1 MSKTV
6 SVRLSRL
13 KPNQYHNQ
21 LKHDRRENKYIP
33 KYIDKSRIGENVVI
47 IDHELAHIT
56 GYQYLEYLNKHRQ
69 YIFESGN
76 SGLQRKRLL
85 TKNNNIAYSGI
96 ITFGKE
102 AQEIVMKDRERLNE
116 LYDNIVKRIC
126 QEYGTKCF
134 QLVAHFD
141 EQAPHAHF
149 VLRMMNRD
157 GTLLDLKQK
166 DMKHIQDIAGE
177 VCREMGFDITRGK
190 SKDER
195 IRDGEPMHTYVHRSV
210 RELHNMLPHAIEEKE
225 TELKKL
231 EEQISKLTEEKERL
245 NAEIQSLEEQRNE
258 KLKDIEDKD
267 RLIAKAQK
275 QLEEIRKQGKEE
287 ETEKELKLKKR
298 IETYERRKENYER
311 ELHDLEKQLEAKRK
325 ERVETENAIIQ
336 NQEKIRRSE
345 KVDQELKNAVAAVKQ
360 FGENLGKIAEKLP
373 YKQAEFLEKV
383 IQKASADIEHPIMDV
398 LLEAFYSDQARD
410 IIR

>member
-1 MSKTV
+1 MSKTI

-102 AQEIVMKDRERLNE
+102 AQEIVMKDRERLKE

-149 VLRMMNRD
+149 VLRMMNKD

-177 VCREMGFDITRGK
+177 VCQEMGFDITRGK
-190 SKDER
+190 SKEER

-210 RELHNMLPHAIEEKE
+210 RELHNSLPNAIEEKE
-225 TELKKL
+225 AELKNL
-231 EEQISKLTEEKERL
+231 EEQISKLTTEKEKL
-245 NAEIQSLEEQRNE
+245 AGEIQSLEEQRN
-258 KLKDIEDKD
+258 KRVKDIEDKD
-267 RLIAKAQK
+267 RLIAKAEK
-275 QLEEIRKQGKEE
+275 QLEELRNQGKEE
-287 ETEKELKLKKR
+287 SEKALKLKKR
-298 IETYERRKENYER
+298 IETYERRKENYEKELQALDKHLEDKRR
-311 ELHDLEKQLEAKRK
+311 EL
-325 ERVETENAIIQ
+325 VETENAIIQ

-345 KVDQELKNAVAAVKQ
+345 KVDQELKNTVAAVKQ
-360 FGENLGKIAEKLP
+360 FGENLGKIAEKLS

-383 IQKASADIEHPIMDV
+383 IQKASVDIEHPIMDV

>member
-1 MSKTV
+1 
-6 SVRLSRL
+6 
-13 KPNQYHNQ
+13 
-21 LKHDRRENKYIP
+21 
-33 KYIDKSRIGENVVI
+33 
-47 IDHELAHIT
+47 
-56 GYQYLEYLNKHRQ
+56 
-69 YIFESGN
+69 
-76 SGLQRKRLL
+76 
-85 TKNNNIAYSGI
+85 
-96 ITFGKE
+96 
-102 AQEIVMKDRERLNE
+102 MKDRERLKE

-225 TELKKL
+225 AELKKL
-231 EEQISKLTEEKERL
+231 EEQISKLTAEKEKL
-245 NAEIQSLEEQRNE
+245 AGEIQSLEEQRN
-258 KLKDIEDKD
+258 KRVKDIEDKD
-267 RLIAKAQK
+267 RLIAKAEK
-275 QLEEIRKQGKEE
+275 QLEELRNQGKEE
-287 ETEKELKLKKR
+287 SEKALKLKKR
-298 IETYERRKENYER
+298 IETYERRKENYEKELQALDKHLEDKRR
-311 ELHDLEKQLEAKRK
+311 EL
-325 ERVETENAIIQ
+325 VETENAIIQ

-345 KVDQELKNAVAAVKQ
+345 KVDQELKNTVAAVKQ